1 MFDDSSSIKFRI
13 RNLLIVL
20 LIVSAAIMLTITQ
33 KPKHTV
39 THSNVLEIPIREVH
53 EELPEEQRVP
63 IVGEL
68 IQDETDESSS
78 DIEVF
83 SSNEEVSIVTE
94 DTTMSEPEQ
103 GVTYN
108 GIIQREGSVS
118 DSLLLSIEY
127 YYCLIPSSIRT
138 SLENNGWQY
147 ICSSEDFTG
156 RYGTSHKVL
165 AMTAYDDKIIYIDA
179 RDSAKDVIIHEVG
192 HAFDTTQGML
202 SSSSEFDEIIS
213 NADFAFSDGV
223 LYMVCDTHPFGGTI
237 LSCVPDASCIYSAL
251 WDDNTQ
257 SLSNIKWEKLFTVGS
272 QITGFAKNHNCG
284 LYRDVYGGLAKNG
297 VLVTL
302 ASEQNDFLNSLCTY
316 RLGNTTW

>member
-39 THSNVLEIPIREVH
+39 RHSNVLEIPMREVH
-53 EELPEEQRVP
+53 EELPEEQLVP

-68 IQDETDESSS
+68 IQYETDESSS
-78 DIEVF
+78 DIEIF

-103 GVTYN
+103 EVTYN

-127 YYCLIPSSIRT
+127 YYCLIPGSIRT
-138 SLENNGWQY
+138 SLENKGWQY

-165 AMTAYDDKIIYIDA
+165 AMTVYDDKIIYIDA
-179 RDSAKDVIIHEVG
+179 RDSAKDAIIHEVG

-202 SSSSEFDEIIS
+202 SSSSEFDEIFEEERDS
-213 NADFAFSDGV
+213 FCNVWSTNVNNTNTVSEYFAEAFQAVIVDPA
-223 LYMVCDTHPFGGTI
+223 LIQTNCPRTYTYITN
-237 LSCVPDASCIYSAL
+237 CI
-251 WDDNTQ
+251 N
-257 SLSNIKWEKLFTVGS
+257 NV
-272 QITGFAKNHNCG
+272 
-284 LYRDVYGGLAKNG
+284 
-297 VLVTL
+297 
-302 ASEQNDFLNSLCTY
+302 
-316 RLGNTTW
+316 